1 MQPISILGDGAADL
15 ADRLVD
21 HLHERAEGRVG
32 RVDALAGNEGDDPT
46 DTTAGGVAD
55 TDVRLLD
62 DGTWTATGTGAHLT
76 SLLDRFA
83 PDHEYLIVIGRTR
96 LRVPTVLVG
105 GDRDPEDVAGTVVA
119 TVEAAAAADLDA
131 IVEAV
136 DAAEPWITLEELVE
150 RVKASDEADRSGA
163 IASFTGRV
171 RARDAPDD
179 DRTTHLAFERYE
191 GVAAERMAEIA
202 AELEARDGVLDVRM
216 HHRTGV
222 IPDGE
227 DIVFVVVLA
236 GHRAEA
242 FRAVEDGID
251 QLKERVP
258 IFKKETTER
267 EEFWVHDR

>member
-1 MQPISILGDGAADL
+1 MQPISILGDGAAEL
-15 ADRLVD
+15 ADRLLD
-21 HLHERAEGRVG
+21 HLATRVGGRVV
-32 RVDALAGNEGDDPT
+32 RVDALGGDEVNDPT
-46 DTTAGGVAD
+46 ETSTAEAAD
-55 TDVRLLD
+55 TDVRLRD
-62 DGTWTATGTGAHLT
+62 DGTWTATGTDADLT
-76 SLLDRFA
+76 SVLDRFA
-83 PDHEYLIVIGRTR
+83 PDHEYLIVTGRTR

-119 TVEAAAAADLDA
+119 TVEDAAAADLDA

-150 RVKASDEADRSGA
+150 RVNASDEADRSGA

-227 DIVFVVVLA
+227 DIVFIVVLA

-251 QLKERVP
+251 RLKERVP